1 MSEND
6 VGRTD
11 LIEHNIETGEA
22 QPIRMRP
29 RRLPLARQ
37 IAADKTLQEMQ
48 QAGLIE
54 RMGLPSSHGPQK
66 AERRLSILRRLH
78 APQQVSK
85 KDSYPLPRIDEALD
99 SVAGSSW
106 FSSLDLRSGYWQ
118 VPLAPEARPKAAFI
132 TNRGLWQ
139 FKVLPFGLCNAPAT
153 FERLMDKVLADIPR
167 RECVVYLDDIL
178 VHGESFMSALRSL
191 KRVLERVAA
200 AGLKLHPQKCCFMRR
215 EVTFLGHT
223 VGEGGVGPM
232 EEKVQ
237 AVKNWPT
244 PSSVQDLKSFCYCEK
259 REAQECESL
268 KTEVK
273 CATLGPGGPVA
284 DQGLVAVDAVE

>member
-1 MSEND
+1 MRGVWQNNCDGLTPNEHSLLLQLLLEFKDCFSLSEND

-37 IAADKTLQEMQ
+37 MAADKTLQEMQ

-54 RMGLPSSHGPQK
+54 PSTSAWASPVVMVPKKQK
-66 AERRLSILRRLH
+66 DDFRFCVDFRPLNK
-78 APQQVSK
+78 VTK
-85 KDSYPLPRIDEALD
+85 KDSYPLPRIYEALD

-167 RECVVYLDDIL
+167 
-178 VHGESFMSALRSL
+178 
-191 KRVLERVAA
+191 
-200 AGLKLHPQKCCFMRR
+200 
-215 EVTFLGHT
+215 
-223 VGEGGVGPM
+223 
-232 EEKVQ
+232 
-237 AVKNWPT
+237 
-244 PSSVQDLKSFCYCEK
+244 
-259 REAQECESL
+259 
-268 KTEVK
+268 
-273 CATLGPGGPVA
+273 
-284 DQGLVAVDAVE
+284 